1 MISRLVTVDLLLTMA
16 ERLRLLPQ
24 YRELDSIALYK
35 ECKSVL
41 NGWAKRI
48 EAEGLSVSLGAIS
61 ENALKSLRPDNQSL
75 LASIG
80 DRLIDSAG
88 EIELLLCG
96 DRLTQSLKTSGLPKL
111 ENAANSGN
119 PLPWGEAAKKITGLE
134 NVTDAGRKLQQ
145 LFGHL
150 LTWDNP
156 EEGSA
161 YPKLL
166 TEGINET
173 KPGIPEQLLPI
184 LKELFLREK
193 NLLRSTGRK

>member
-24 YRELDSIALYK
+24 YRELDWAALYK
-35 ECKSVL
+35 ECKFVL
-41 NGWAKRI
+41 NGLAKRI

-61 ENALKSLRPDNQSL
+61 ENALTSYSLQDNQSP
-75 LASIG
+75 LALIG

-161 YPKLL
+161 YRKLL

-173 KPGIPEQLLPI
+173 KPGIPEQTAHVGW
-184 LKELFLREK
+184 
-193 NLLRSTGRK
+193 SRK

>member
-1 MISRLVTVDLLLTMA
+1 MISRLVTVDLLLTMS

-24 YRELDSIALYK
+24 YRELDWAALY
-35 ECKSVL
+35 EVCESVL

-61 ENALKSLRPDNQSL
+61 ENALKSFSRPDNQSL
-75 LASIG
+75 LTSIG

-88 EIELLLCG
+88 EIEWLLCAK
-96 DRLTQSLKTSGLPKL
+96 RMTQSLKTGVLL

-134 NVTDAGRKLQQ
+134 KNVTNAGRKLQQ
-145 LFGHL
+145 FFGHL
-150 LTWDNP
+150 LSWDNP

-161 YPKLL
+161 YRKLL
-166 TEGINET
+166 TEGINGT
-173 KPGIPEQLLPI
+173 KPVIPEQLVPK

-193 NLLRSTGRK
+193 KLLRSAGRK